1 MTYVVLDPEQRI
13 GVFVAMNKMHG
24 GALKRATQDANDLV
38 ATLGGFNPA
47 LAAPVATNATAESE

>member
-1 MTYVVLDPEQRI
+1 
-13 GVFVAMNKMHG
+13 MNKMRG

-47 LAAPVATNATAESE
+47 LAAPDATNATAEGE